1 MSASAGGSGEL
12 GGRATPTEKES
23 RERRILSVLFALSK
37 VTNSEIGVEGLLRAV
52 AHEVKDLMGANSC
65 SVMLLDDARACLK
78 NRASAGLTP
87 TEEEGITFVMGEGV
101 AGIVAATGRS
111 AIIDDAALDP
121 RFATKPGQVLAIMS
135 LACTPLVL
143 RSEVI
148 GVITVTHQ
156 ENSAFQ
162 NDDVQLLTV
171 LGNAIVLDIENA
183 RLYRLAVTDALTRAF
198 NRQYLYKRLPDEIE
212 RARRYNDALSLMIYD
227 IDNFKALN
235 DTHGHPAG
243 DYVLSR
249 LTTLVRENLRETDTL
264 VRWGGD
270 EFLVVLPRCD
280 GPLALS
286 LAARLVR
293 RIAGCEFPFGGTPLH
308 LTLSIGAAML
318 SPADS
323 AEDPLIARADRALF
337 AAKQAGRNCAVLG

>member
-1 MSASAGGSGEL
+1 M
-12 GGRATPTEKES
+12 TDKES

-52 AHEVKDLMGANSC
+52 ACEVKDLMGANSC
-65 SVMLLDDARACLK
+65 SVMLLDDARSCLK
-78 NRASAGLTP
+78 NKAAAGLTP
-87 TEEEGITFVMGEGV
+87 LEEERITFVMGEGV
-101 AGIVAATGRS
+101 AGIVAATGRP
-111 AIIDDAALDP
+111 AIIDDATFDP
-121 RFATKPGQVLAIMS
+121 RFATKPGQVLTIMS

-143 RSEVI
+143 RGEVI
-148 GVITVTHQ
+148 GVITVTHP
-156 ENSAFQ
+156 EKSAFN

-198 NRQYLYKRLPDEIE
+198 NRQYLYKKLPDEIE
-212 RARRYNDALSLMIYD
+212 RARRYNDSLSLMIYD

-235 DTHGHPAG
+235 DSNGHPAG

-280 GPLALS
+280 SQMALNLAE
-286 LAARLVR
+286 RLVR
-293 RIAGCEFPFGGTPLH
+293 RIAGCEFPWGGTPLS
-308 LTLSIGAAML
+308 LTLSIGVTALA
-318 SPADS
+318 STDG
-323 AEDPLIARADRALF
+323 AEDPLIARADQALY
-337 AAKQAGRNCAVLG
+337 AAKSAGRNRATLG

>member
-1 MSASAGGSGEL
+1 MTAPAGGSGGL
-12 GGRATPTEKES
+12 GGATTPTEKES

-52 AHEVKDLMGANSC
+52 ACEVKELMSANSC
-65 SVMLLDDARACLK
+65 SVMLLDDARTCLK
-78 NRASAGLTP
+78 SRASAGLTS

-111 AIIDDAALDP
+111 AIIDDATFDP
-121 RFATKPGQVLAIMS
+121 RFATKPGQVLTIMS

-156 ENSAFQ
+156 DKSAFQ

-183 RLYRLAVTDALTRAF
+183 RLYRLAVTDALTKAF
-198 NRQYLYKRLPDEIE
+198 NRQYLYKKLPDEIE
-212 RARRYNDALSLMIYD
+212 RARRYNDPLSLMIYD
-227 IDNFKALN
+227 VDNFKGLN
-235 DTHGHPAG
+235 DAHGHPAG

-280 GPLALS
+280 GQMALGLAE
-286 LAARLVR
+286 RLVR
-293 RIAGCEFPFGGTPLH
+293 HIDGCEFPFGGTPLH
-308 LTLSIGAAML
+308 LTLSVGVTAL
-318 SPADS
+318 SPSDG
-323 AEDPLIARADRALF
+323 AEDPLIARADQALF
-337 AAKQAGRNCAVLG
+337 AAKGAGRNSAVLG